1 MIERATS
8 RLDLQPPIIVRA
20 ERCAAGALNKHTLSD
35 LWATNSTCCH
45 PTTIALSHGTWCFH
59 IGYSALRARA
69 QFRMRYLRGSQRA
82 SSARGW
88 HFGARNTRNWW
99 LCTRFRVQM
108 GRWVN
113 VLRANDNG
121 YQSGIKYKQHI
132 MCMKRATPTGYHYD
146 YCMSFGNCDFFCVLS
161 VCCIVLFATIDII
174 RYTYRTWV
182 NEEKRERERLKCDWH
197 GMHTHTHTAVY
208 SEKYKIM
215 CAIRFSYLW
224 HKCDRWRGPAAQ

>member
-99 LCTRFRVQM
+99 LCTRFRC
-108 GRWVN
+108 RWDDEWSFCEPMTMDI
-113 VLRANDNG
+113 RAELNINNISCAWSVRHRRG
-121 YQSGIKYKQHI
+121 TI
-132 MCMKRATPTGYHYD
+132 MITVCP
-146 YCMSFGNCDFFCVLS
+146 SEIVIFF
-161 VCCIVLFATIDII
+161 VC
-174 RYTYRTWV
+174 
-182 NEEKRERERLKCDWH
+182 
-197 GMHTHTHTAVY
+197 
-208 SEKYKIM
+208 
-215 CAIRFSYLW
+215 
-224 HKCDRWRGPAAQ
+224 